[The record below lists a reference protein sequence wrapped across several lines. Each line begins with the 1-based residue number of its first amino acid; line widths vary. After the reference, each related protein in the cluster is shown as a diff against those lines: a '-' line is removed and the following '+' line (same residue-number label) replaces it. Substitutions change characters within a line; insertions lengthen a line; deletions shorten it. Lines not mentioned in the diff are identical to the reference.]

1 MRDSKS
7 DVTKIDLATTA
18 VADRR
23 GFLKFAG
30 AGVVTGSAS
39 VLGAAAVVAKPA
51 EATTAEAGYRETE
64 HIRRYYDSAR

>member
-1 MRDSKS
+1 MRDFKANVLK
-7 DVTKIDLATTA
+7 DDPAAA

-30 AGVVTGSAS
+30 AGVVTGSAT
-39 VLGAAAVVAKPA
+39 VLGAATVVAKPA
-51 EATTAEAGYRETE
+51 ETTTSEAGYRETD

>member
-7 DVTKIDLATTA
+7 DVSKIDPATA

-30 AGVVTGSAS
+30 AGVVTGSAT

-51 EATTAEAGYRETE
+51 ATAPAEAGYRETE